1 MIYVICRQKNLVA
14 KSPEDSSHLRPGHDV
29 QLLGE
34 DFHHSV
40 LGHLVE
46 EAEANVSRLLLVQLR
61 NEVRH
66 RVERDLCAR
75 ELSLLGLLAR
85 ALGLLWP
92 CLGRAVS
99 EGSG

>member
-1 MIYVICRQKNLVA
+1 MPPKNLVA
-14 KSPEDSSHLRPGHDV
+14 KSSEDSCHLRPGHDV
-29 QLLGE
+29 QLLCQ

-46 EAEANVSRLLLVQLR
+46 EAEAYVSRLLLVQLR
-61 NEVRH
+61 YQVRH

-75 ELSLLGLLAR
+75 ELALGLLAR
-85 ALGLLWP
+85 ALVLLWP
-92 CLGRAVS
+92 RLGRAVS